1 MEKGVNPHKT
11 VRIKREVRKRI
22 IKEKISELFPG
33 LFEVDPPRIQ
43 GDDPIVLT
51 GALIKHNDVH
61 LLPAGEKIPS
71 HRIEMAAVTLHG
83 AFGSYGIL
91 KRVSESPPKDYYK
104 TLWSKSAEIPIWIGS
119 CRFEDPFDDI
129 LQAYSLTG
137 FGGARVTREMNEAL
151 VTLGDAVGL
160 ITSGKMSTH
169 MLTDDVGSIPIVI
182 ARNAPI
188 IDAIKEMISH
198 NIRRL
203 FVKGGQGMFVSD
215 RSLIDF
221 MFSPERLETARD
233 SPEMWLD
240 GEVGNLDTKSPGRC
254 QAGDL
259 DRAAKEIGP
268 APDDCLLTDQ
278 SRVISRWD
286 MIVKPWRAGKLA
298 VVEN

>member
-1 MEKGVNPHKT
+1 
-11 VRIKREVRKRI
+11 
-22 IKEKISELFPG
+22 
-33 LFEVDPPRIQ
+33 
-43 GDDPIVLT
+43 LT
-51 GALIKHNDVH
+51 GSLIKHNDVH
-61 LLPAGEKIPS
+61 LLPAGKKIPP
-71 HRIEMAAVTLHG
+71 HRIELADVTLHG

-104 TLWSKSAEIPIWIGS
+104 TLWSNSAEIPIWIGS
-119 CRFEDPFDDI
+119 CKFEDPFDDI

-137 FGGARVTREMNEAL
+137 FGGARVTRGVDEAL

-169 MLTDDVGSIPIVI
+169 MLTDDVCSVPIVI
-182 ARNAPI
+182 AKNVPI
-188 IDAIKEMISH
+188 IEAIREMVSH

-203 FVKGGQGMFVSD
+203 FVKGGQGKFFSD
-215 RSLIDF
+215 RTLIDF

-240 GEVGNLDTKSPGRC
+240 GEVGNLVTKSPGRC
-254 QAGDL
+254 QTGDL
-259 DRAAKEIGP
+259 DQAAKDIGQ
-268 APDDCLLTDQ
+268 APDDCLLTDE

-298 VVEN
+298 FVEN